1 VFTTADDPRI
11 NAVRPYP
18 GYNAINVIEPWF
30 NSNYHA
36 LQVGLNKQFG
46 QAGQFGLS
54 YTWSRNMTDNWSDRS
69 NAPQNSY
76 NFHEGEYG
84 PAMLDRRHVLTINYT
99 YTLPFARK
107 SRVAAAV
114 AKGWELSGITRFMTG
129 LPATATATGVDPA
142 GLGLLGPSVAGP
154 RPDMTCDPN
163 ANAPRLYSQWLNSS
177 CFPNVPNG
185 EVRPGNEGRGVIR
198 GPGIQIWDLSL
209 YKNFALTA
217 RFTLQLR
224 GESFNTFNHA
234 NPSGFAS
241 LLNTSSLFGRIGS
254 FREPRIVQV
263 AAKLYF

>member
-1 VFTTADDPRI
+1 M
-11 NAVRPYP
+11 RPYT
-18 GYNAINVIEPWF
+18 GYNSINVVEPWF
-30 NSNYHA
+30 NSNYHS
-36 LQVGLNKQFG
+36 LQVGVNKQFG
-46 QAGQFGLS
+46 QAGVFGLS
-54 YTWSRNMTDNWSDRS
+54 YTWSHAMTDNWSDRS

-84 PAMLDRRHVLTINYT
+84 SSMLDRRHVLTLNYV

-107 SRVAAAV
+107 SRGFVGAV
-114 AKGWELSGITRFMTG
+114 AKGWEISGITRFMTG

-142 GLGLLGPSVAGP
+142 GLGLLGPSAASP

-163 ANAPRLYSQWLNSS
+163 ASAPHQYTQWFNTA
-177 CFPNVPNG
+177 CFPNVPDG
-185 EVRPGNEGRGVIR
+185 QVRPGNEGRGVIR
-198 GPGIQIWDLSL
+198 MPGSQIWDLSL
-209 YKNFALTA
+209 YKNFHMTE
-217 RFTLQLR
+217 RFTLQMR

-254 FREPRIVQV
+254 FREPRVVQV